1 MNEGKWGM
9 TRGPEMGKARRA
21 AGEQQIGTF
30 GEEGSA
36 CVCFNLR
43 KAARA
48 VTQLYD
54 DKLRPTGL
62 RATQLSVLAVT
73 EKLGPLTVSRLAE
86 VTVTDRTTL
95 TRNLKLLEE
104 QGLVRITPGADRR
117 ERQVSLTERGR
128 RALTEGYPLWKEVQS
143 EVAKGLG
150 LDRMERL
157 LADLSAAVALT
168 RAS

>member
-1 MNEGKWGM
+1 M
-9 TRGPEMGKARRA
+9 TKGPEMAKASRDG
-21 AGEQQIGTF
+21 GEHQIGKF

-117 ERQVSLTERGR
+117 ERQVGLTERGR
-128 RALTEGYPLWKEVQS
+128 RALAEAYPLWKGVQAK
-143 EVAKGLG
+143 VAKGLG

-157 LADLSAAVALT
+157 LADLSAAVALS
-168 RAS
+168 RPS

>member
-1 MNEGKWGM
+1 MI
-9 TRGPEMGKARRA
+9 RGPKMRRA
-21 AGEQQIGTF
+21 RQDAGGQQIGKL

-54 DKLRPTGL
+54 EKLRPTGL
-62 RATQLSVLAVT
+62 RTTQLSVLAVT

-86 VTVTDRTTL
+86 ATVTDRTTL

-117 ERQVSLTERGR
+117 ERQVGLTERGR
-128 RALTEGYPLWKEVQS
+128 RALAEAYPLWKGVQA

-150 LDRMERL
+150 PDRMERL
-157 LADLSAAVALT
+157 LTDLSAAVALT